1 MKIRNSITLELHT
14 LQLYKGIRLMTQ
26 LRAYVFLDA
35 LQPQHAA
42 FIGTISTGFLPIAGM
57 ASLFVEISPGI
68 AINTITDA
76 ALKATQVAPAMQI
89 VERAYGMVEVHH
101 EDKGQVVLAGQAI
114 LDYLSIREEERLKPR
129 IVSDQ
134 VIRAIEPYQTQL
146 INRTRHGSMIIPGE
160 SLFILE
166 TEPAAYV
173 ALAAN
178 EAEKAA
184 RISLIEIRAYGAF
197 GRLYLSGPESE
208 IDSARDAAITA
219 LQKVEGVGG

>member
-1 MKIRNSITLELHT
+1 MN
-14 LQLYKGIRLMTQ
+14 Q

-57 ASLFVEISPGI
+57 ASLFIEIAPGI
-68 AINTITDA
+68 AINTVTDI
-76 ALKATQVAPAMQI
+76 ALKATDVAPAMQI
-89 VERAYGMVEVHH
+89 VERSFGLLEIHH
-101 EDKGQVVLAGQAI
+101 RDKGQVMQAGA
-114 LDYLSIREEERLKPR
+114 SITAHLGITEDDRMRPK

-146 INRTRHGSMIIPGE
+146 INRTRHGSMIIPGD

-184 RISLIEIRAYGAF
+184 RISLNEIRAYGAF
-197 GRLYLSGPESE
+197 GRLYLSGAEAE
-208 IDSARDAAITA
+208 IDAARDAAITA
-219 LQKVEGVGG
+219 LKNVSGV